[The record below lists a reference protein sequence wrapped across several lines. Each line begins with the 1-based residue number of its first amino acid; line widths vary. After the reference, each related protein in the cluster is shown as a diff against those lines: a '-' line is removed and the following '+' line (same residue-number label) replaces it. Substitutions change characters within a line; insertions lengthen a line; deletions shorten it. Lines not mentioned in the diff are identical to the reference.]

1 MRLDEKEREQ
11 FLSDQGTFSPD
22 ERECFHRLCKTWQ
35 PEMSY
40 ERASE
45 GTAGGQSV
53 VDRLMDKLRKRG
65 YGLVRTTGEG
75 QSRRRAYVVLT
86 DQYDIRFSTLRLDEE
101 LSELMQPGERQ
112 FPTEAL
118 LKENGIQTPE
128 GFIQKGSYDILARLY
143 TEPAFPAGPILRL
156 PGSPDCTHLVTVA
169 SVRLFVN
176 GAIERVRNGS
186 LADEPLE
193 FISRLRDSSL
203 TDTRH
208 VLMSRDPVAWE
219 KLTSLIIE
227 KRTLFD
233 GKKNIALDDS
243 FFRACFVTREFVH
256 YQIIQARERKKSDEE
271 RRMDFAAIAQS
282 IREHLPPTVSAE
294 ELGNYVLRAKS
305 KYGDK
310 FDEFSR
316 EFYDAALSPAPNQSR
331 SLPIICRIG
340 DIYIHRD
347 HLLPEFRKHLGAAA
361 IDLAEEYIGRMEHQL
376 KNGSRTMEQ
385 AFISRDNFELDIAA
399 RISAIDAF
407 LHQLLQEPVYLA
419 ELVIHGLKQ
428 EKGAAS
434 IQDIR
439 SALSTYMDV
448 ESGNFHPLSH
458 LLDLNMVSIFEQ
470 AFLRLSVIRQLIIRI
485 AGRYDTYKDKYVG
498 RTLQRPVQIR
508 SSRKEGDAPL
518 TDLGKPAGA
527 ARKNATSVSDHA
539 RPAARSPAGVRKA
552 GTGQRRPR
560 NDSDPRPARPRGYNQ
575 RERDE
580 AWEEFSKTLR
590 K

>member
-1 MRLDEKEREQ
+1 
-11 FLSDQGTFSPD
+11 
-22 ERECFHRLCKTWQ
+22 
-35 PEMSY
+35 MSY

-65 YGLVRTTGEG
+65 FGLVRTSGNG
-75 QSRRRAYVVLT
+75 PSRRRTYVVLT
-86 DQYDIRFSTLRLDEE
+86 DQYDMRFSALQLDEE
-101 LSELMQPGERQ
+101 LSELLQPEERQ
-112 FPTEAL
+112 FPTERL
-118 LKENGIQTPE
+118 LNENGIQTPE
-128 GFIQKGSYDILARLY
+128 DFIQPGNYDMLARVY
-143 TEPAFPAGPILRL
+143 TDPASPAGPIFRL
-156 PGSPDCTHLVTVA
+156 PGSPNCTHLLTVSSA
-169 SVRLFVN
+169 RMFVN
-176 GAIERVRNGS
+176 GAIERVRSGCLS
-186 LADEPLE
+186 EEPLE

-227 KRTLFD
+227 KRQLFD
-233 GKKNIALDDS
+233 AKKSIELDDN

-271 RRMDFAAIAQS
+271 RRMDFAAIAQT
-282 IREHLPPTVSAE
+282 IREHAPPTVSAE
-294 ELGNYVLRAKS
+294 ELGNIVLRAKS

-316 EFYDAALSPAPNQSR
+316 EFYDVALSPAPNQKR
-331 SLPIICRIG
+331 SLPVICRVG
-340 DIYIHRD
+340 EVYIHRD
-347 HLLPEFRKHLGAAA
+347 HLLREFRSHLGAVA

-376 KNGSRTMEQ
+376 RYSSRTMEQ

-407 LHQLLQEPVYLA
+407 LHELLQEPVYLA

-428 EKGAAS
+428 EKGSAS

-439 SALSTYMDV
+439 FALSTYMDV

-470 AFLRLSVIRQLIIRI
+470 AFLRLSVIRQLFIRI

-508 SSRKEGDAPL
+508 ASRQEHDDPL
-518 TDLGKPAGA
+518 TDHGRPAGGERKSAISASGHAKPAA
-527 ARKNATSVSDHA
+527 H
-539 RPAARSPAGVRKA
+539 SPSGVKKA
-552 GTGQRRPR
+552 GTGHRRPR
-560 NDSDPRPARPRGYNQ
+560 NDDDRKPVKARGYNQ